1 MCFEYYE
8 RLQRQEDQRKRE
20 HLELQKRQTERDL
33 ERTRLEKEE
42 GEPQEREPARARHKV
57 PA

>member
-8 RLQRQEDQRKRE
+8 ELQRREDLRRRE
-20 HLELQKRQTERDL
+20 FLELHKRQTERDL
-33 ERTRLEKEE
+33 ERTPLEREE
-42 GEPQEREPARARHKV
+42 WELPQEPARTREEV

>member
-8 RLQRQEDQRKRE
+8 RLQRQGEQRRRE
-20 HLELQKRQTERDL
+20 LLELEKRPAERDHERPDLDQTEWVIP
-33 ERTRLEKEE
+33 E
-42 GEPQEREPARARHKV
+42 EPARARDKV

>member
-20 HLELQKRQTERDL
+20 LLELQKRQTERDL
-33 ERTRLEKEE
+33 ERTKLEQDAWEL
-42 GEPQEREPARARHKV
+42 PQEPAQPRQKV

>member
-8 RLQRQEDQRKRE
+8 RLQRLEDLRRRE
-20 HLELQKRQTERDL
+20 LLELQKRQTERDL
-33 ERTRLEKEE
+33 ERTRLEREWE
-42 GEPQEREPARARHKV
+42 LPQEPARARQEV

>member
-8 RLQRQEDQRKRE
+8 RLQRQEDLRRRE
-20 HLELQKRQTERDL
+20 LVELQKRQTEGDL
-33 ERTRLEKEE
+33 ERTRLEREE
-42 GEPQEREPARARHKV
+42 WELPQEPARARQEV